1 MMKKTCGTLVVPT
14 FFADLFRSAAEA
26 GPHDILKL
34 YSPKGSIINISTRL
48 EPNSPSSCYRLEV
61 VATDCSHQP
70 PGPLPFWPLALQ
82 CLRTADCWPSLFFHS
97 FRGRACWGAW
107 PFIDRKKVINSPS
120 SGHFLSKVYA
130 NARTPEFQSAAP
142 GTHVIVHRH
151 ACFEVGSRALVQIGH
166 SLIAT
171 WKFNRLNFF
180 MLNRST
186 VTDQGLGLDSDVCV
200 ASFSKPQKQSMI
212 TEKTLITAV
221 CFGPD

>member
-1 MMKKTCGTLVVPT
+1 MMKKTCGTLVVQT
-14 FFADLFRSAAEA
+14 FLADLFRSAAEA

-107 PFIDRKKVINSPS
+107 PFIDRKKVVNSPS

-130 NARTPEFQSAAP
+130 NRTHTRVSVRCTWNARDRASPCMFWSRVTGPRTNRAFIDRDLKVQPVELFHAESQHCDRS
-142 GTHVIVHRH
+142 GT
-151 ACFEVGSRALVQIGH
+151 GIG
-166 SLIAT
+166 
-171 WKFNRLNFF
+171 
-180 MLNRST
+180 
-186 VTDQGLGLDSDVCV
+186 
-200 ASFSKPQKQSMI
+200 
-212 TEKTLITAV
+212 
-221 CFGPD
+221 